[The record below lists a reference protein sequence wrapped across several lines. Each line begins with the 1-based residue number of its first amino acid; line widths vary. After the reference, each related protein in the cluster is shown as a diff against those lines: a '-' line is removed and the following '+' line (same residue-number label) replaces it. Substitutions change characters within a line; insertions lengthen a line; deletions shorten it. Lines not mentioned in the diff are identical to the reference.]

1 MKVVKKMKAVK
12 IKDDIFWIG
21 TNDFETPLFEG
32 LWPIDQE
39 GVSYNAYVINDEK
52 VAVIDAVKSIKEDD
66 YLEKLQSIIGD
77 KEVDYLIVNHME
89 PDHSSGM
96 VQLIEKYPNMQIVGN
111 RKTLPMM
118 KNFYNIDNNFYEVCD
133 EGTLSLGKH
142 TLQFFVTPMVHW
154 PESMVT
160 YVQEEK
166 ILFSMDIFGSYKAPV
181 GSIFDDQNNLDD
193 FDMPIRRYFATIVG
207 KVANQA
213 ARALKRLGGLEIQT
227 ICPSHGLIW
236 RDKPGHILDL
246 YTKMSTKETDPGV
259 VIAYGTMYGFT
270 RDIAERFAIALKENG
285 VKTVKLYDV
294 AKTDISFIVADI
306 WKYKGL
312 FLGAPS
318 YYGQVFPKMANLLYK
333 LGEIKVD
340 NHKVGFFGNY
350 SWSGGADKS
359 FKAFA
364 DETKA
369 DLIDEILMIKG
380 RPDAEEAEKIEAYAK
395 LMADQAR

>member
-1 MKVVKKMKAVK
+1 MKAVK
-12 IKDDIFWIG
+12 IKNDIFWIG
-21 TNDFETPLFEG
+21 TNDYESALFEG

-52 VAVIDAVKSIKEDD
+52 VAVIDAVKSIKEDE

-77 KEVDYLIVNHME
+77 KPVDYLIVNHME

-96 VQLIEKYPNMQIVGN
+96 LQLIEKYPNMQIVGN
-111 RKTLPMM
+111 KKTLPMM
-118 KNFYNIDNNFYEVCD
+118 KNFYDLEDNFYEVGD
-133 EGTLSLGKH
+133 EDTLSLGKH
-142 TLQFFVTPMVHW
+142 TLQFFMTPMVHW

-160 YVQEEK
+160 YEQTDK

-181 GSIFDDQNNLDD
+181 GSIFDDENNLDD
-193 FDMPIRRYFATIVG
+193 FDVPIRRYFATIVG

-213 ARALKRLGGLEIQT
+213 LRALKRLGGLEIQT

-236 RDKPGHILDL
+236 RSNPGHILDY
-246 YTKMSTKETDPGV
+246 YTRMSAKETEAGV
-259 VIAYGTMYGFT
+259 MIVYGTMYGFT
-270 RDIAERFAIALKENG
+270 KNIAERFAIALKENG
-285 VKTVKLYDV
+285 VKEVKLYDV

-318 YYGQVFPKMANLLYK
+318 YYGQIFPKMANLLYK

-364 DETKA
+364 DLTKA
-369 DLIDEILMIKG
+369 DMIDEILMIKG
-380 RPDAEEAEKIEAYAK
+380 KPTKEDLVKIEDYAK
-395 LMADQAR
+395 KMAELLA

>member
-1 MKVVKKMKAVK
+1 MKAVE
-12 IKDDIFWIG
+12 IKKDIFWIG
-21 TNDFETPLFEG
+21 TNDFETVLFEG

-52 VAVIDAVKSIKEDD
+52 VAVIDSVKSIKEGE
-66 YLEKLQSIIGD
+66 YLEKLQSVIGD
-77 KEVDYLIVNHME
+77 KPVDYLIVNHME
-89 PDHSSGM
+89 PDHSSGI
-96 VQLIEKYPNMQIVGN
+96 VQLIEKYPNIQIVGN

-118 KNFYNIDNNFYEVCD
+118 KNFYDIENNFHEVCD
-133 EGTLSLGKH
+133 EATLCLGKH

-160 YVQEEK
+160 YDQTDKV
-166 ILFSMDIFGSYKAPV
+166 LFSMDVFGSYKAPV
-181 GSIFDDQNNLDD
+181 GSIFDDENNLDE

-213 ARALKRLGGLEIQT
+213 LRALNRLGGLEIKT

-236 RDKPGHILDL
+236 RDNPGYILDK
-246 YTKMSTKETDPGV
+246 YIKMSGKETESGV

-270 RDIAERFAIALKENG
+270 REIAERLAIALKDNG
-285 VKTVKLYDV
+285 VKVVKLYDV
-294 AKTDISFIVADI
+294 AKTDISFIIGDI

-318 YYGQVFPKMANLLYK
+318 YYGQIFPKMANLLYK
-333 LGEIKVD
+333 LAEIKVD

-369 DLIDEILMIKG
+369 DMIDEVLMIKG
-380 RPDAEEAEKIEAYAK
+380 RTDEEDQKKIEDYAK
-395 LMADQAR
+395 KMADYLV